1 MFINYIDLSDEEYKE
16 YKSTDDEIIKL
27 NKMNVFIGKN
37 NSGKSRLM
45 RKVLKQHV
53 DDKIFTN
60 KDDDI
65 KVIQPQVKYFLKDS
79 NEDKVEKFFRNKYL
93 KTWLANSH
101 NYYRNNKEERK
112 LAELVVGISH
122 HGSRLSELIGILD
135 NQNIFRDAL
144 NYNYDSGYG
153 LFSGWKNQTF
163 ERNKENLSSSY
174 LSILKSKQDVK
185 CQTLYFPSMLSLKKL
200 DNTSD
205 NQKSKYNTNMWNI
218 LKEEYFKE
226 IQEFGKDNIK
236 TGQEVYQDMKRM
248 LLGLKIERD
257 NFSKYERYISD
268 NFFDGKDVSIF
279 INEKDSNVHIKID
292 EEDSYPIY
300 NLGDGLQTLIV
311 ITFYLFMFKSE
322 NLKIFIDE
330 PEIHLHPG
338 LQRLLICK
346 LLEFDKCQFFI
357 TTHSS
362 AIIDICD
369 EFQKEVSIICVEKNG
384 VEKCA
389 YNIEYKDIDV
399 FNLIGTRPSSLI
411 LSNCTIWT
419 EGPTDPNYIN
429 AFLEIYQEKLHRK
442 KFVLGYNYNY
452 AFNGSINIAS
462 KFDIYSDDEK
472 LKMKLDRF
480 SKENFMIFDSDN
492 LNEENANYIKIQK
505 IKEKMNDKCYVV
517 KSIKTIENIVPSNI
531 LREFFSQLKI
541 KDSKRKQQ
549 ILDYFDNEFDK
560 RNTNKL
566 DIADDLAEYIHNCD
580 KRFSI
585 KNQYKY
591 CNNLWSQNKNELS
604 LFFENKVKD
613 MNLEEKIQ
621 LYDNLNEDFK
631 RMIEKIYQFIEKAN
645 N

>member
-205 NQKSKYNTNMWNI
+205 TSVRIIKELKDPNNTHKYTAKHCIEQIKEQLLKLNIQLKYNGNITKFSSFHFTNFC
-218 LKEEYFKE
+218 KH
-226 IQEFGKDNIK
+226 FG
-236 TGQEVYQDMKRM
+236 V
-248 LLGLKIERD
+248 
-257 NFSKYERYISD
+257 
-268 NFFDGKDVSIF
+268 
-279 INEKDSNVHIKID
+279 
-292 EEDSYPIY
+292 
-300 NLGDGLQTLIV
+300 
-311 ITFYLFMFKSE
+311 
-322 NLKIFIDE
+322 
-330 PEIHLHPG
+330 
-338 LQRLLICK
+338 
-346 LLEFDKCQFFI
+346 
-357 TTHSS
+357 
-362 AIIDICD
+362 
-369 EFQKEVSIICVEKNG
+369 
-384 VEKCA
+384 
-389 YNIEYKDIDV
+389 
-399 FNLIGTRPSSLI
+399 
-411 LSNCTIWT
+411 
-419 EGPTDPNYIN
+419 
-429 AFLEIYQEKLHRK
+429 
-442 KFVLGYNYNY
+442 
-452 AFNGSINIAS
+452 
-462 KFDIYSDDEK
+462 
-472 LKMKLDRF
+472 
-480 SKENFMIFDSDN
+480 KENI
-492 LNEENANYIKIQK
+492 
-505 IKEKMNDKCYVV
+505 
-517 KSIKTIENIVPSNI
+517 
-531 LREFFSQLKI
+531 
-541 KDSKRKQQ
+541 
-549 ILDYFDNEFDK
+549 
-560 RNTNKL
+560 
-566 DIADDLAEYIHNCD
+566 
-580 KRFSI
+580 
-585 KNQYKY
+585 
-591 CNNLWSQNKNELS
+591 
-604 LFFENKVKD
+604 
-613 MNLEEKIQ
+613 
-621 LYDNLNEDFK
+621 
-631 RMIEKIYQFIEKAN
+631 
-645 N
+645 